1 MKKKTM
7 KKMQQKILSEIKKG
21 TKANEDGWTKPLKFA
36 PIAHFYIK
44 VTKESKQVRISD
56 VIKIIDFMHMKMMQL
71 QKRKTKIK

>member
-1 MKKKTM
+1 MR
-7 KKMQQKILSEIKKG
+7 LKKG

-56 VIKIIDFMHMKMMQL
+56 VIKIIDFMHMKMM
-71 QKRKTKIK
+71 